1 MEVDN
6 PFNILPEVTPMKGN
20 EKLMGTLNSLL
31 SDELTAINQYMV
43 HSEMSANWGYEKLH
57 KHFEKQAID
66 EMKHA
71 EKLIGRILFL
81 EGTPIV
87 SKLGRISI
95 GADASKQLASDHAL
109 ELGAI
114 KAYNQAIKLAGE
126 VDDFATRE
134 ILEDILQNEDAH
146 VDRIEE
152 LQDQIGHMTLPL
164 FLTTQVG

>member
-1 MEVDN
+1 
-6 PFNILPEVTPMKGN
+6 MKGVMKVKGNN
-20 EKLMGTLNSLL
+20 ELIVVLNELL
-31 SDELTAINQYMV
+31 AHELSVVNQYMV

-57 KHFEKQAID
+57 KYFEKRAID

-87 SKLGRISI
+87 NKLGRMSI

-114 KAYNQAIKLAGE
+114 QAYNQAIKLAGE
-126 VDDFATRE
+126 VNDFATRE
-134 ILEDILQNEDAH
+134 ILEDILQDEDTH
-146 VDRIEE
+146 IDRIEE

>member
-1 MEVDN
+1 
-6 PFNILPEVTPMKGN
+6 MKGN
-20 EKLMGTLNSLL
+20 EKVIEHLNLRL
-31 SDELTAINQYMV
+31 AEELTVVNQYMV
-43 HSEMSANWGYEKLH
+43 HSEMCSNWGYERLH
-57 KHFEKQAID
+57 KMIEKRAVS

-87 SKLGRISI
+87 NKLGRISI
-95 GADASKQLASDHAL
+95 GADASKQFASDHAL

-114 KAYNQAIKLAGE
+114 QAYNRAIKLAGE

-134 ILEDILQNEDAH
+134 ILENILQDEDTH
-146 VDRIEE
+146 IDRIEE